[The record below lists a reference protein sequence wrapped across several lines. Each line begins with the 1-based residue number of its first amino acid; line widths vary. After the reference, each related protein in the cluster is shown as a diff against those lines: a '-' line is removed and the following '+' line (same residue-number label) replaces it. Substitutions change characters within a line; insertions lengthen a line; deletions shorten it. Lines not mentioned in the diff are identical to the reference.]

1 MIKSRKPNRLKVY
14 DYSLPGYYFITICT
28 NNMQKLFGIVKEG
41 SMILNKNGILVYQ
54 NLIKIPKINKEIELD
69 EYVVM
74 PNHIHSII
82 INNGEVVDAKFASTT
97 VDTDRSKMTLSKVI
111 QQFKR
116 ACTIDIKGI
125 TPQIDKLWQRSFYDR
140 IIRNEKELFNI
151 RKYIRENPLRWDIE
165 KNIPQNLDLF

>member
-41 SMILNKNGILVYQ
+41 KMILNKNGILVYQ

-140 IIRNEKELFNI
+140 IIRNEKELYNI